1 METYYTDKERKFVIS
16 AFRELRIAL
25 ADDLSYPEIRRIEDI
40 IKGGIAAGKAH
51 RDKYGI
57 NPSVRH
63 LNTALLLSRYV
74 GADRNMI
81 IATLLYQI
89 CSDDYFSLEDVKAE
103 FGDDVRSI
111 IHGLKNVADLYKKQ
125 TTQRDENFSKLMMAF
140 AENIRVIIIM
150 IVDRL
155 ALMKA
160 INHHP
165 NQKFVFDIAS
175 ESLYLYAPLAH
186 RLGLYK
192 IKSELEDMS
201 LKYTNRDLYTQIAHK
216 LNESKQERDKYIAEF
231 IAPIKKKLEDDGF
244 KFEIKGRTK
253 SIYSIWNKMRKQNA
267 ELKDIYDLFAIR
279 IIIDTPL
286 KNERSDCWK
295 AFAIVTDMFKP
306 NPSRLKDWISIPK
319 SNGYESLHTTVT
331 GPGQRWVEVQIRTQ
345 RMDEI
350 AEKGLAAHFKYKGVK
365 SEKSLDD
372 WMANVRDLLE
382 TSGKDTPEIMKKMNM
397 DVYDKEVFIFTPKG
411 DLFRLPLGAT
421 ILDFAFAIHSK
432 IGCSCIGGK
441 VNGKTHKINY
451 ELKNGDTV
459 EVLTSSTQQPKQQW
473 LSIVTTSKAKN
484 KIRQSLNEI
493 SNRSAEFAKELLQRR
508 FKNRKIEIEEA
519 ILTKVIKRLGYKTA
533 TDFYNEIS
541 SEKLDIGQIVDSY
554 VALKEK
560 EDETQQIASSR
571 SAQEFVM
578 QPPALSSSES
588 SDVVI
593 IGEGI
598 KGINFKL
605 SKCCMPIQ
613 GDDIMGFI
621 ASDGAI
627 KIHKRGCPNARHLM
641 NRYPYRTIKAAW
653 SEIVGGNQF
662 AVPLSIIGNDDIGI
676 VNNITS
682 LITKEKSVSLRSI
695 AIDSNDGLFQGRL
708 VVGVNDT
715 VSLNNL
721 IKKITAIKGVKSMQ
735 QTNYIDNLLSRG
747 FDS

>member
-382 TSGKDTPEIMKKMNM
+382 TSGKDTPEIMKKMNV

-432 IGCSCIGGK
+432 IGCTCIGGK

-662 AVPLSIIGNDDIGI
+662 SVPLSIIGNDDIGI

-721 IKKITAIKGVKSMQ
+721 IKKITAIKGVKDVRR
-735 QTNYIDNLLSRG
+735 NN
-747 FDS
+747 

>member
-411 DLFRLPLGAT
+411 DLFRLPLGST

-432 IGCSCIGGK
+432 IGCTCIGGK

-721 IKKITAIKGVKSMQ
+721 IKKITAIKGVKDVRR
-735 QTNYIDNLLSRG
+735 NN
-747 FDS
+747 

>member
-40 IKGGIAAGKAH
+40 IKDGIAAGKAH

-432 IGCSCIGGK
+432 IGCTCIGGK

-721 IKKITAIKGVKSMQ
+721 IKKITAIKGVKDVRR
-735 QTNYIDNLLSRG
+735 NN
-747 FDS
+747 

>member
-432 IGCSCIGGK
+432 IGCTCIGGK

-708 VVGVNDT
+708 VVRVNDT

-721 IKKITAIKGVKSMQ
+721 IKKITAIKGVKDVRR
-735 QTNYIDNLLSRG
+735 NN
-747 FDS
+747 

>member
-111 IHGLKNVADLYKKQ
+111 IHGLKNVAVLYKKQ

-201 LKYTNRDLYTQIAHK
+201 LKYTNRDLYTQIVHK

-432 IGCSCIGGK
+432 IGCTCIGGK

-721 IKKITAIKGVKSMQ
+721 IKKITAIKGVKDVRR
-735 QTNYIDNLLSRG
+735 NN
-747 FDS
+747 

>member
-432 IGCSCIGGK
+432 IGCTCIGGK
-441 VNGKTHKINY
+441 VNDKTHKINY

-721 IKKITAIKGVKSMQ
+721 IKKITAIKGVKDVRR
-735 QTNYIDNLLSRG
+735 NN
-747 FDS
+747 

>member
-1 METYYTDKERKFVIS
+1 METYYTYKERKFVIS

-432 IGCSCIGGK
+432 IGCTCIGGK

-541 SEKLDIGQIVDSY
+541 SEKLDIGQIVDNY

-578 QPPALSSSES
+578 QPPTLSSSES

-721 IKKITAIKGVKSMQ
+721 TKKITAIKGVKDVRR
-735 QTNYIDNLLSRG
+735 NN
-747 FDS
+747 

>member
-432 IGCSCIGGK
+432 IGCTCIGGK

-708 VVGVNDT
+708 VVEVNDT

-721 IKKITAIKGVKSMQ
+721 IKKITAIKGVKDVRR
-735 QTNYIDNLLSRG
+735 NN
-747 FDS
+747 

>member
-432 IGCSCIGGK
+432 IGCTCIGGK

-695 AIDSNDGLFQGRL
+695 ANDSNDGLFQGRL

-721 IKKITAIKGVKSMQ
+721 IKKITAIKGVKDVRR
-735 QTNYIDNLLSRG
+735 NN
-747 FDS
+747 

>member
-160 INHHP
+160 INHHS

-432 IGCSCIGGK
+432 IGCTCIGGK

-721 IKKITAIKGVKSMQ
+721 IKKITAIKGVKDVRR
-735 QTNYIDNLLSRG
+735 NN
-747 FDS
+747 

>member
-331 GPGQRWVEVQIRTQ
+331 SPGQRWVEVQIRTQ

-432 IGCSCIGGK
+432 IGCTCIGGK

-721 IKKITAIKGVKSMQ
+721 IKKITAIKGVKDVRR
-735 QTNYIDNLLSRG
+735 NN
-747 FDS
+747 

>member
-331 GPGQRWVEVQIRTQ
+331 GPDQRWVEVQIRTQ

-432 IGCSCIGGK
+432 IGCTCIGGK

-721 IKKITAIKGVKSMQ
+721 IKKITAIKGVKDVRR
-735 QTNYIDNLLSRG
+735 NN
-747 FDS
+747 

>member
-432 IGCSCIGGK
+432 IGCTCIGGK

-588 SDVVI
+588 SGVVI

-721 IKKITAIKGVKSMQ
+721 IKKITAIKGVKDVRR
-735 QTNYIDNLLSRG
+735 NN
-747 FDS
+747 

>member
-1 METYYTDKERKFVIS
+1 MEIKMMETYYTDKERKFVIS

-432 IGCSCIGGK
+432 IGSTCIGGK

-721 IKKITAIKGVKSMQ
+721 IKKITAIKGVKDVRR
-735 QTNYIDNLLSRG
+735 NN
-747 FDS
+747 

>member
-432 IGCSCIGGK
+432 IGCTCIGGK

-682 LITKEKSVSLRSI
+682 LITKEKSVSLRRI

-721 IKKITAIKGVKSMQ
+721 IKKITAIKGVKDVRR
-735 QTNYIDNLLSRG
+735 NN
-747 FDS
+747 

>member
-432 IGCSCIGGK
+432 IGCTCIGGK

-541 SEKLDIGQIVDSY
+541 SEKLDIGQIVDNY

-578 QPPALSSSES
+578 QPPTLSSSES
-588 SDVVI
+588 SGVVI

-721 IKKITAIKGVKSMQ
+721 IKKITAIKGVKDVRR
-735 QTNYIDNLLSRG
+735 NN
-747 FDS
+747 

>member
-201 LKYTNRDLYTQIAHK
+201 LKYTSRDLYTQIAHK

-432 IGCSCIGGK
+432 IGCTCIGGK

-721 IKKITAIKGVKSMQ
+721 IKKITAIKGVKDVRR
-735 QTNYIDNLLSRG
+735 NN
-747 FDS
+747 

>member
-160 INHHP
+160 INRHP

-432 IGCSCIGGK
+432 IGCTCIGGK

-721 IKKITAIKGVKSMQ
+721 IKKITAIKGV
-735 QTNYIDNLLSRG
+735 
-747 FDS
+747 

>member
-432 IGCSCIGGK
+432 IGCTCIGGE

-653 SEIVGGNQF
+653 CEIVGGNQF

-721 IKKITAIKGVKSMQ
+721 IKKITAIKGVKDVRR
-735 QTNYIDNLLSRG
+735 NN
-747 FDS
+747 

>member
-125 TTQRDENFSKLMMAF
+125 TTQHDENFSKLMMAF

-432 IGCSCIGGK
+432 IGCTCIGGK

-541 SEKLDIGQIVDSY
+541 SEKLDIGQIVDNY

-578 QPPALSSSES
+578 QPPTLSSSES

-721 IKKITAIKGVKSMQ
+721 IKKITAIKGVKDVRR
-735 QTNYIDNLLSRG
+735 NN
-747 FDS
+747 

>member
-432 IGCSCIGGK
+432 IGCTCIGGK

-721 IKKITAIKGVKSMQ
+721 IKKITTIKGVKDVRR
-735 QTNYIDNLLSRG
+735 NN
-747 FDS
+747 

>member
-432 IGCSCIGGK
+432 IGCTCIGGK

-451 ELKNGDTV
+451 ELKNGDPV

-721 IKKITAIKGVKSMQ
+721 IKKITAIKGVKDVRR
-735 QTNYIDNLLSRG
+735 NN
-747 FDS
+747 

>member
-432 IGCSCIGGK
+432 IGCTCIGGK

-682 LITKEKSVSLRSI
+682 LITTEKSVSLRSI

-721 IKKITAIKGVKSMQ
+721 IKKITAIKGVKDVRR
-735 QTNYIDNLLSRG
+735 NN
-747 FDS
+747 

>member
-57 NPSVRH
+57 NPSARH

-432 IGCSCIGGK
+432 IGCTCIGGK

-560 EDETQQIASSR
+560 EKEDETQQIASSR

-641 NRYPYRTIKAAW
+641 SRYPYRTIKAAW

-721 IKKITAIKGVKSMQ
+721 IKKITAIKGVKDVRR
-735 QTNYIDNLLSRG
+735 NN
-747 FDS
+747 

>member
-74 GADRNMI
+74 GADRSMI

-89 CSDDYFSLEDVKAE
+89 CSDDYFSLEDVKVE

-432 IGCSCIGGK
+432 IGCTCIGGK

-721 IKKITAIKGVKSMQ
+721 IKKITAIKGVKDVRR
-735 QTNYIDNLLSRG
+735 NN
-747 FDS
+747 

>member
-411 DLFRLPLGAT
+411 DLFRLPIGAT
-421 ILDFAFAIHSK
+421 ILDFAFTIHSK
-432 IGCSCIGGK
+432 IGCTCIGGK

-541 SEKLDIGQIVDSY
+541 SEKLDIGQIVDNY

-578 QPPALSSSES
+578 QPPTLSSSES

-721 IKKITAIKGVKSMQ
+721 IKKITAIKGVKDVRR
-735 QTNYIDNLLSRG
+735 NN
-747 FDS
+747 

>member
-432 IGCSCIGGK
+432 IGCTCIGGK

-721 IKKITAIKGVKSMQ
+721 IKKITAIKGIKDVRR
-735 QTNYIDNLLSRG
+735 NN
-747 FDS
+747 

>member
-432 IGCSCIGGK
+432 IGCTCIGGK

-508 FKNRKIEIEEA
+508 FKNRKIKIEEA

-662 AVPLSIIGNDDIGI
+662 AVPLSIMGNDDIGI

-721 IKKITAIKGVKSMQ
+721 IKKITAIKGVKDVRR
-735 QTNYIDNLLSRG
+735 NN
-747 FDS
+747 

>member
-150 IVDRL
+150 IVDRR

-382 TSGKDTPEIMKKMNM
+382 TSGKDTPKIMKKMNM

-432 IGCSCIGGK
+432 IGCTCIGGK

-721 IKKITAIKGVKSMQ
+721 IKKITAIKGVKDVRR
-735 QTNYIDNLLSRG
+735 NN
-747 FDS
+747 

>member
-432 IGCSCIGGK
+432 IGCTCIGGK

-641 NRYPYRTIKAAW
+641 NRYPYRTIKATW

-721 IKKITAIKGVKSMQ
+721 IKKITAIKGVKDVRR
-735 QTNYIDNLLSRG
+735 NN
-747 FDS
+747 

>member
-175 ESLYLYAPLAH
+175 ESLYLYAPLAN

-432 IGCSCIGGK
+432 IGCTCIGGK

-519 ILTKVIKRLGYKTA
+519 ILTKVIKRLGYKPA

-541 SEKLDIGQIVDSY
+541 SEKLDIGQIVDNY

-578 QPPALSSSES
+578 QPPTLSSSES

-721 IKKITAIKGVKSMQ
+721 IKKITAIKGVKDVRR
-735 QTNYIDNLLSRG
+735 NN
-747 FDS
+747 

>member
-89 CSDDYFSLEDVKAE
+89 CSNDYFSLEDVKAE

-432 IGCSCIGGK
+432 IGCTCIGGK

-578 QPPALSSSES
+578 QPPTLSSSES

-721 IKKITAIKGVKSMQ
+721 IKKITAIKGVKDVRR
-735 QTNYIDNLLSRG
+735 NN
-747 FDS
+747 

>member
-331 GPGQRWVEVQIRTQ
+331 GPGQRWVEIQIRTQ

-721 IKKITAIKGVKSMQ
+721 IKKITAIKGVKDVRR
-735 QTNYIDNLLSRG
+735 NN
-747 FDS
+747 

>member
-1 METYYTDKERKFVIS
+1 MEIEMMETYYTDKERKFVIS

-432 IGCSCIGGK
+432 IGCTCIGGK

-541 SEKLDIGQIVDSY
+541 SEKLDIGQIVDNY

-578 QPPALSSSES
+578 QPPTLSSSES

-721 IKKITAIKGVKSMQ
+721 IKKITAIKGVKDVRR
-735 QTNYIDNLLSRG
+735 NN
-747 FDS
+747 

>member
-432 IGCSCIGGK
+432 IGCTCIGGK

-593 IGEGI
+593 IGEDI

-721 IKKITAIKGVKSMQ
+721 IKKITAIKGVKDVRR
-735 QTNYIDNLLSRG
+735 NN
-747 FDS
+747 

>member
-1 METYYTDKERKFVIS
+1 MELDKMEAYYTEKERLFVIEAYRS
-16 AFRELRIAL
+16 LRHSL
-25 ADDLSYPEIRRIEDI
+25 AGDLTLEETKKIEKILKD
-40 IKGGIAAGKAH
+40 GIEAGKAR

-63 LNTALLLSRYV
+63 LNTALLISKYV
-74 GADRNMI
+74 GADKNII
-81 IATLLYQI
+81 IATLLYHLCCDDFYPLSAVKEDFGEDI
-89 CSDDYFSLEDVKAE
+89 CSITK
-103 FGDDVRSI
+103 
-111 IHGLKNVADLYKKQ
+111 GLKQVSELYKRQ
-125 TTQRDENFSKLMMAF
+125 STQRDENFSKLMMAF

-165 NQKFVFDIAS
+165 NQKFVMDIAT
-175 ESLYLYAPLAH
+175 EALYLYAPLAH

-201 LKYTNRDLYTQIAHK
+201 LKYTNRELYTQIAHK

-231 IAPIKKKLEDDGF
+231 IAPIKKKLEDEGI
-244 KFEIKGRTK
+244 KFDIKGRTK
-253 SIYSIWNKMRKQNA
+253 SIYSIWNKMKKQNA
-267 ELKDIYDLFAIR
+267 DLKDIYDLFAIR
-279 IIIDTPL
+279 IIIDTPIEY
-286 KNERSDCWK
+286 ERRDCWK
-295 AFAIVTDMFKP
+295 VFAIVTDMFKA
-306 NPSRLKDWISIPK
+306 NPSRMKDWITIPK

-331 GPGQRWVEVQIRTQ
+331 GPGSRWVEVQIRTQ

-372 WMANVRDLLE
+372 WMANVRDILE

-432 IGCSCIGGK
+432 IGCTCIGAK
-441 VNGKTHKINY
+441 VNGKTQKINY
-451 ELKNGDTV
+451 QLKNGDTV
-459 EVLTSSTQQPKQQW
+459 EILTSTTQQPKLQW
-473 LSIVTTSKAKN
+473 LTIVTTSKAKN

-493 SNRSAEFAKELLQRR
+493 NNRSAEFAKELIQRR
-508 FKNRKIEIEEA
+508 FKNRKIDIEEA
-519 ILTKVIKRLGYKTA
+519 ILTKVIKRLNYKTA
-533 TDFYNEIS
+533 TDFYNDVAN
-541 SEKLDIGQIVDSY
+541 EKLDVAHIVDSY
-554 VALKEK
+554 LAIKEK
-560 EDETQQIASSR
+560 EEEPQTVIGNR
-571 SAQEFVM
+571 SAQDFVM
-578 QPPALSSSES
+578 QPVEEVANDSG
-588 SDVVI
+588 DVII

-598 KGINFKL
+598 KGINYKL
-605 SKCCMPIQ
+605 AKCCMPIQ
-613 GDDIMGFI
+613 GDSIMGFI

-627 KIHKRGCPNARHLM
+627 KIHKSTCPNARHLSTK
-641 NRYPYRTIKAAW
+641 YPYRTIKTAW
-653 SEIVGGNQF
+653 SGVTGSNQF
-662 AVPLSIIGNDDIGI
+662 AVPLSIVGHDDIGI

-682 LITKEKSVSLRSI
+682 IITKEKNVSLRSI

-708 VVGVNDT
+708 VVGVNDI

-721 IKKITAIKGVKSMQ
+721 IKKIKTIKGVKDVQ
-735 QTNYIDNLLSRG
+735 RNN
-747 FDS
+747 

>member
-140 AENIRVIIIM
+140 AENVRVIIIM

-432 IGCSCIGGK
+432 IGCTCIGGK

-541 SEKLDIGQIVDSY
+541 SEKLDIGQIVDNY

-578 QPPALSSSES
+578 QPPTLSSSES

-721 IKKITAIKGVKSMQ
+721 IKKITAIKGVKDVRR
-735 QTNYIDNLLSRG
+735 NN
-747 FDS
+747 

>member
-186 RLGLYK
+186 RLGFYK

-432 IGCSCIGGK
+432 IGCTCIGGK

-541 SEKLDIGQIVDSY
+541 SEKLDIGQIVDNY

-578 QPPALSSSES
+578 QPPTLSSSES

-721 IKKITAIKGVKSMQ
+721 IKKITAIKGVKDVRR
-735 QTNYIDNLLSRG
+735 NN
-747 FDS
+747 